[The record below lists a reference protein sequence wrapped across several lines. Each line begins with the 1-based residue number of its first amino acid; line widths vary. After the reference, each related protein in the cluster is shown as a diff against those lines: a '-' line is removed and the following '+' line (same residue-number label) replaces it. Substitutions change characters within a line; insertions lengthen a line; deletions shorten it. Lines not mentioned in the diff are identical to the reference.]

1 MQVRAK
7 ILAFSLAVSLLPLVG
22 IGIYSNL
29 IGTEAVGRGLGNS
42 FEQSAKDTAREVD
55 RVLFSAER
63 DVKAWSRMD
72 VLEDVLIPENPLA
85 AFQFLSGVIKQHPE
99 FASVQLMDSSGKVV
113 VASEPGLMGS
123 TLPMDSDRRRA
134 LAGTNTIRDAQFDP
148 VSKQWVVR
156 FMFPVTDRSQSQI
169 IFVLEADWRL
179 DQLGEII
186 QTEKE
191 YRIVLIQNKG
201 RVLFDSNAGPAAEA
215 RANLFDQHLQA
226 ARSAV
231 SGQDGSVIED
241 NDQGGRSL
249 IGFSQCKGWTN
260 FPGFGWAT
268 LVMQDTRIAL
278 SPIRQLERSV
288 ISLGLVMF
296 AVVVGVVVIITRRV
310 TRVIGDFSRVA
321 GRVAVGDFDA
331 KASCRSSD
339 EIGAL
344 AKTFNQMIL
353 DLKDQRAQLVDKD
366 YVNSVIRTMND
377 SLMVVDT
384 TGAVRTVNRA
394 LCRLLR
400 FEEADLLQRN
410 IREILVLEAG
420 ATTIFDDELVRRLT
434 VVNMEVTYR
443 AADGTMIPISFSGAL
458 LKDKQRAVI
467 GVVCV
472 GQDITGR
479 KRAEEDLRKAK
490 EEAESASSAKSQFL
504 ANMSHELRT
513 PLNAIIGYS
522 EMLQEEA
529 VDMELDGFSV
539 DLQKIRSSG
548 RHLLGL
554 INDILDLSKIEAGKM
569 TLYLEEFEIAPMV
582 EEVRAT
588 FEPLIGKNG
597 NRLTVE
603 CPADAGTIRADMTK
617 VRQVLFN
624 LLSNA
629 NKFTENGTITV
640 RVARHLE
647 PPSTAASEGAPEGG
661 VPSVS
666 FTVADT
672 GIGMTPDQLGNLFKA
687 FAQADAS
694 TSKKYGGTGLGLAI
708 SRRFCE
714 LMGGTLSVES
724 EHGKGTTFNATLP
737 VQCPEDAPAARA
749 PAPDNGGAKPGI
761 TVLAIDDDPHILEM
775 LARHLTKEGYHV
787 ETASSGQEGLQRAR
801 ELRPVAITLDVMMP
815 GMDGWAVLSALKSD
829 PQLAEIPVVM
839 VSVVDDK
846 NLAFSL
852 GAMDYVTKPVEWS
865 RLSKL
870 LRKFRQSTQNNGP
883 VLIVEDNTDT
893 REMLARQMSKE
904 GWSVREAANGLVG
917 LDQVKLERPALILLD
932 LMMPE
937 MDGFEFME
945 ELRMNPDWRTIP
957 VIVSTAK
964 DLTVEDRE
972 RLNGHVVKV
981 IEKGTLSILGLAA
994 EIDSVIKRNLK
1005 WEI

>member
-7 ILAFSLAVSLLPLVG
+7 ILAFSLALSLLPLVG

-29 IGTEAVGRGLGNS
+29 IGTEAVGKGLGNS

-63 DVKAWSRMD
+63 DVKAWSKMD

-85 AFQFLSGVIKQHPE
+85 AFQFLSGVIKQYPE

-113 VASEPGLMGS
+113 VASEPGLIGR
-123 TLPMDSDRRRA
+123 TLPMDGDRRNA
-134 LAGTNTIRDAQFDP
+134 LAGTNTIRDAQLDP

-169 IFVLEADWRL
+169 VFVLEADWRL

-186 QTEKE
+186 KPEKE

-231 SGQDGSVIED
+231 AGKGGSVIED
-241 NDQGGRSL
+241 NDRGGRSL

-268 LVMQDTRIAL
+268 LVMQDTQIAL

-288 ISLGLVMF
+288 VTLGLVMF
-296 AVVVGVVVIITRRV
+296 GVVVGVVVVITRRV
-310 TRVIGDFSRVA
+310 TRLIGDFSRVA

-331 KASCRSSD
+331 KASCRLHD

-344 AKTFNQMIL
+344 AKTFNQMIQ

-384 TGAVRTVNRA
+384 LGAIRTVNHA
-394 LCRLLR
+394 LCRLLK
-400 FEEADLLQRN
+400 FEEADLLRRN
-410 IREILVLEAG
+410 IREILVMDERV
-420 ATTIFDDELVRRLT
+420 TTISDEDLIRRLT

-443 AADGTMIPISFSGAL
+443 AADGTMIPVSFSGAL
-458 LKDKQRAVI
+458 LRDKQRAVI

-629 NKFTENGTITV
+629 NKFTENGNIAV
-640 RVARHLE
+640 RVARRSD
-647 PPSTAASEGAPEGG
+647 PSDGAQEGESS
-661 VPSVS
+661 SVS
-666 FTVADT
+666 FTVTDT

-708 SRRFCE
+708 SRKFCE

-724 EHGKGTTFNATLP
+724 EHGKGTTFTANLP
-737 VQCPEDAPAARA
+737 VQCPEAMPPSRV
-749 PAPDNGGAKPGI
+749 PVPTNSSAKSGV

-775 LARHLTKEGYHV
+775 LVRHLTKEGYHV

-801 ELRPVAITLDVMMP
+801 ELNPVAITLDVMMP

-829 PQLAEIPVVM
+829 PELAEIPVVM

-852 GAMDYVTKPVEWS
+852 GAMDYVTKPVEWV

-870 LRKFRQSTQNNGP
+870 LKKFRQSSQNSGP
-883 VLIVEDNTDT
+883 VLIVEDSTDT
-893 REMLARQMSKE
+893 REMLARQMRKE
-904 GWSVREAANGLVG
+904 GWTVREAANGLLG
-917 LDQVKLERPALILLD
+917 LDQVKIERPALILLD

-945 ELRMNPDWRTIP
+945 ELRTNSDWRTIP

-964 DLTVEDRE
+964 DLTAQDRE

-981 IEKGTLSILGLAA
+981 IEKGTLSILDLAA
-994 EIDSVIKRNLK
+994 EIDSVIKRNLN